1 MSYTLTLNGT
11 ALPTV
16 TTVRI
21 SNNDTDP
28 IYQTSIIDRS
38 EELVEELKTIND
50 NLSKISEKLAI
61 LKFNEE
67 LEEKWTELKK
77 LRKQYMDLEKEILE
91 KEQIW
96 ATLKK

>member
-16 TTVRI
+16 RI
-21 SNNDTDP
+21 SNNGTDP
-28 IYQTSIIDRS
+28 IYQTYIIDRS

>member
-11 ALPTV
+11 ALPI
-16 TTVRI
+16 VRI
-21 SNNDTDP
+21 SNNSTDSA
-28 IYQTSIIDRS
+28 YQTSIINRS
-38 EELVEELKTIND
+38 QELVEELKTIND

-67 LEEKWTELKK
+67 LEEKWTKLKK